1 VTNRLKLVL
10 GLLAALL
17 PFSPAQAQYSFDP
30 NNADE
35 KGPGIKYFG
44 SAKDDKGALLPGA
57 TVMIAHY
64 FTMVT
69 DEQGRY
75 RGNVDASYTV
85 DNTPVGCSKP
95 GYTFVRMTKRKG
107 PAGGV
112 KQTVEADCVLHK
124 DN

>member
-1 VTNRLKLVL
+1 MNRSSLAL
-10 GLLAALL
+10 GFFLAALSV
-17 PFSPAQAQYSFDP
+17 SPALAQYNFDP

-44 SAKDDKGALLPGA
+44 SAKDDQGALLPGA
-57 TVMIAHY
+57 TIMIAHY

-75 RGNVDASYTV
+75 RGNVDGSYTAN
-85 DNTPVGCSKP
+85 DTPVGCSKP
-95 GYTFVRMTKRKG
+95 GYSFVRMSKRPG
-107 PAGGV
+107 PPGGV

-124 DN
+124 DK